1 MDIIVNLEYNR
12 TARVDGEHEI
22 MLPEDLRAVFKS
34 TSYALNELV
43 VNVRN
48 GKKDEQIKTKNATV
62 DLSAFCFAGILEMEV
77 FLIVRG
83 KPVKKWV
90 VAPLVLNET
99 ERGFEAF
106 DAITDLQN
114 RVADLERKTRVIM

>member
-1 MDIIVNLEYNR
+1 MNIELLYYK
-12 TARVDGEHEI
+12 TARAEREEI
-22 MLPEDLRAVFKS
+22 ALPEDLVVTFTS
-34 TSYALNELV
+34 PSYALTELV

-48 GKKDEQIKTKNATV
+48 GKKEEQIKTKNATV
-62 DLSAFCFAGILEMEV
+62 DLSAFCFAGILDMEV

-99 ERGFEAF
+99 DRGFEEF